1 LVKKMKIK
9 IKDWKGLERL
19 FNRDDHELFK
29 IICVSFYDNK
39 LESVEFEKDTNRRLK
54 RFENGT
60 K

>member
-1 LVKKMKIK
+1 MKIK